1 MSLIYMNYSLTIPK
15 VAVLLFFVMF
25 VYSGVMKVMGF
36 SKKTKGLSKKTGFP
50 YPINELGMLGV
61 ILLEVV
67 GSLIIVSYF
76 WDQDIFGIRL
86 EKKYMQYLLQ
96 IYLLFLIVVTFL
108 YHPPTEQLTHFLS
121 NMTTF
126 GGLLLIYNL
135 L

>member
-1 MSLIYMNYSLTIPK
+1 MDFSLTIPK

-25 VYSGVMKVMGF
+25 VYSGIMKVMGF
-36 SKKTKGLSKKTGFP
+36 AKKTKGLSKKTGFP

-67 GSLIIVSYF
+67 GSLIIVFYF
-76 WDQDIFGIRL
+76 WGQDIFGIRL

-121 NMTTF
+121 NVTTF

>member
-1 MSLIYMNYSLTIPK
+1 MDFSLTIPK

-25 VYSGVMKVMGF
+25 VYSGVMKISGF
-36 SKKTKGLSKKTGFP
+36 TKKTKGLSKKTGLP

-67 GSLIIVSYF
+67 GSLIIVAYF
-76 WDQDIFGIRL
+76 WGQKDIFGIRL
-86 EKKYMQYLLQ
+86 EKEYMKYLLQ
-96 IYLLFLIVVTFL
+96 IYFLFLIVVTFL
-108 YHPPTEQLTHFLS
+108 YHPPTDKLIPFLS
-121 NMTTF
+121 NVTTF

>member
-1 MSLIYMNYSLTIPK
+1 MNFSVTIPK

-25 VYSGVMKVMGF
+25 VYSGVMKITGF
-36 SKKTKGLSKKTGFP
+36 AKKTKGLSKKTGLP

-67 GSLIIVSYF
+67 GSLIIISYF
-76 WDQDIFGIRL
+76 WGLKDIFGIRL
-86 EKKYMQYLLQ
+86 EKEYMEYLVK

-108 YHPPTEQLTHFLS
+108 YHPPTDKLIPFLS
-121 NMTTF
+121 NITTF

>member
-1 MSLIYMNYSLTIPK
+1 MDFSLTIPK

-25 VYSGVMKVMGF
+25 VYSGVMKIMGF
-36 SKKTKGLSKKTGFP
+36 TKKTKGLSKKTGLP

-67 GSLIIVSYF
+67 GSLIIVAYF
-76 WDQDIFGIRL
+76 WGQKDIFGIRL
-86 EKKYMQYLLQ
+86 EKEYMKYLLQ

-108 YHPPTEQLTHFLS
+108 YHPPTDKLIPFLS
-121 NMTTF
+121 NVTTF

>member
-1 MSLIYMNYSLTIPK
+1 MNYSLTIPK

-25 VYSGVMKVMGF
+25 VYSGVMKISGF
-36 SKKTKGLSKKTGFP
+36 AKKTKGLSKKTGLP

-61 ILLEVV
+61 ILLEVL
-67 GSLIIVSYF
+67 GSLIIIAYF
-76 WDQDIFGIRL
+76 WGQKDIFGIRL
-86 EKKYMQYLLQ
+86 EKEYMQYLLQ

-108 YHPPTEQLTHFLS
+108 YHPPTDKLIPFLS
-121 NMTTF
+121 NVTTF

>member
-1 MSLIYMNYSLTIPK
+1 
-15 VAVLLFFVMF
+15 
-25 VYSGVMKVMGF
+25 MKIAGF
-36 SKKTKGLSKKTGFP
+36 AKKTKGLSKKTGFP

-76 WDQDIFGIRL
+76 WGQKDIFGIRL
-86 EKKYMQYLLQ
+86 EKEYMEYLVK

-108 YHPPTEQLTHFLS
+108 YHPPTEQLIPFLS
-121 NMTTF
+121 NVTTF

>member
-1 MSLIYMNYSLTIPK
+1 MNYSLTIPK
-15 VAVLLFFVMF
+15 VAVFLFFVMF
-25 VYSGVMKVMGF
+25 VYSGIMKIIGF
-36 SKKTKGLSKKTGFP
+36 TKKTKGLSKKTGFP
-50 YPINELGMLGV
+50 SPINELGMLGV

-67 GSLIIVSYF
+67 GSLIIVAYF
-76 WDQDIFGIRL
+76 WGQKDIFGIRL
-86 EKKYMQYLLQ
+86 EKEYMEYLVQ

-108 YHPPTEQLTHFLS
+108 YHPPTEQPIPFLS

>member
-1 MSLIYMNYSLTIPK
+1 MNFSLTIPK

-25 VYSGVMKVMGF
+25 VYSGIMKIMGF
-36 SKKTKGLSKKTGFP
+36 AKKTKGLSKKTGFP

-76 WDQDIFGIRL
+76 WGLKDIFGIRL
-86 EKKYMQYLLQ
+86 EKEYMKYLLQ

-108 YHPPTEQLTHFLS
+108 YHPPTDKLIPFLS
-121 NMTTF
+121 NVTTF

>member
-1 MSLIYMNYSLTIPK
+1 MNFSLTIPK
-15 VAVLLFFVMF
+15 VAVFLFFVMF
-25 VYSGVMKVMGF
+25 IYSGIMKISGF
-36 SKKTKGLSKKTGFP
+36 AKKTKGLSKKTGLP

-61 ILLEVV
+61 ILLEVL
-67 GSLIIVSYF
+67 GSLIIISYF
-76 WDQDIFGIRL
+76 WDQKDIFGIRL

-108 YHPPTEQLTHFLS
+108 YHPPTEQLIPFLS
-121 NMTTF
+121 NVTTF

>member
-1 MSLIYMNYSLTIPK
+1 MNYSVTIPK

-25 VYSGVMKVMGF
+25 VYSGVMKITGF
-36 SKKTKGLSKKTGFP
+36 AKKTKGLSKKTGFP

-67 GSLIIVSYF
+67 GSLIIVFYF
-76 WDQDIFGIRL
+76 WGQKDIFGIRL
-86 EKKYMQYLLQ
+86 EKEYMEYLVK

-108 YHPPTEQLTHFLS
+108 YHPPTEQLIPFLS
-121 NMTTF
+121 NVTTF

>member
-1 MSLIYMNYSLTIPK
+1 MDFSLTIPK

-25 VYSGVMKVMGF
+25 VYSGVMKISGF
-36 SKKTKGLSKKTGFP
+36 TKKTKGLSKKTGLP

-67 GSLIIVSYF
+67 GSLIIVAYF
-76 WDQDIFGIRL
+76 WGQKDIFGIRL
-86 EKKYMQYLLQ
+86 EKEYMQYLLQ
-96 IYLLFLIVVTFL
+96 IYLLFLIVVPFL
-108 YHPPTEQLTHFLS
+108 YHPPTDKLIPFLS
-121 NMTTF
+121 NITTF

>member
-1 MSLIYMNYSLTIPK
+1 MNFSLTIPK
-15 VAVLLFFVMF
+15 VAVLLFFSMF
-25 VYSGVMKVMGF
+25 VYSGIMKVYGF
-36 SKKTKGLSKKTGFP
+36 AKKTKGLSKKTGFP

-67 GSLIIVSYF
+67 GSLIIISYF
-76 WDQDIFGIRL
+76 WGLKDIFGIRL
-86 EKKYMQYLLQ
+86 EKEYMKYLVQ

-108 YHPPTEQLTHFLS
+108 YHPPTDKLIPFLS
-121 NMTTF
+121 NVTTF